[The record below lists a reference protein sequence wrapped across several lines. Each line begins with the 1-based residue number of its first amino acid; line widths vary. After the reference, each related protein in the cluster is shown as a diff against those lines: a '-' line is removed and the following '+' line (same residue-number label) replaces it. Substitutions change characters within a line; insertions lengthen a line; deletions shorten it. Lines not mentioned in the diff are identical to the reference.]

1 MYYVGS
7 LIVGEEHL
15 CHHGVKGQKWGKRQ
29 FQYQDGS
36 LTPLGRE
43 HYDVGEPESETRPTE
58 TKFTR
63 EYFSRKKPADKPK
76 EEKKTGTAS
85 ASASA
90 GATSRKKSKKGKGGK
105 GGKGGKVSKSKT
117 GKRLRSAKIQARIDA
132 VMKKRLSEIGG

>member
-76 EEKKTGTAS
+76 EEKKTGDAS
-85 ASASA
+85 V
-90 GATSRKKSKKGKGGK
+90 GVTSGKKSKKGKGGK
-105 GGKGGKVSKSKT
+105 GGKGRKASKSKT
-117 GKRLRSAKIQARIDA
+117 GNRLRSAKIQARIDA